1 MFWEEKFRRIKALYG
16 DVAYKYIHHSWNTH
30 TKRCRA
36 FSEWVAPRILPFESV
51 DNFETS
57 EYIRR
62 IVYRR

>member
-1 MFWEEKFRRIKALYG
+1 MFWEEKFGRIKALWG
-16 DVAYKYIHHSWNTH
+16 DVAYKTTHHSWYTP

-36 FSEWVAPRILPFESV
+36 FSEWVVPRILSFESV

-62 IVYRR
+62 IVDRI